1 MVWIEFDHTTKLVN
15 GTVVIEE
22 FQKGE
27 ILSGTPPEQS
37 AEHAASLRKA
47 AASGRASDFWH
58 GYLKLA
64 LEGIGRPGAW
74 YGPTDIAEAYAQL
87 GNKDKALEW
96 LEKAYG
102 ERDGIPLSAL
112 NCFPGFKSLHGDPRF
127 ADLMRRLNLR
137 E

>member
-1 MVWIEFDHTTKLVN
+1 MYMVAGDTDGSIEQFRR
-15 GTVVIEE
+15 TVGLDPNHGRTRLLHAILLARLGRYGESIEE

-64 LEGIGRPGAW
+64 LDGIGRPGHGTA
-74 YGPTDIAEAYAQL
+74 PPISLKHTRNSET
-87 GNKDKALEW
+87 KT
-96 LEKAYG
+96 
-102 ERDGIPLSAL
+102 RLS
-112 NCFPGFKSLHGDPRF
+112 NGW
-127 ADLMRRLNLR
+127 RRR
-137 E
+137 TGKETGSR

>member
-64 LEGIGRPGAW
+64 LEGHWATGGMVRPHR
-74 YGPTDIAEAYAQL
+74 Y
-87 GNKDKALEW
+87 
-96 LEKAYG
+96 
-102 ERDGIPLSAL
+102 R
-112 NCFPGFKSLHGDPRF
+112 
-127 ADLMRRLNLR
+127 
-137 E
+137 